1 MRTKGAFTHKNV
13 GVEDHFGWLLRAALV
28 ETSFY
33 RVGLAALANRVS
45 KGEPVPIVEI
55 SHFFTPSRTLHDLVA
70 KSFKLGLDL
79 RLQPCSGGC
88 HRTPLVGHRAFDVDH
103 VSLRHCN

>member
-45 KGEPVPIVEI
+45 KGERVPIDETSL
-55 SHFFTPSRTLHDLVA
+55 SHA
-70 KSFKLGLDL
+70 G
-79 RLQPCSGGC
+79 QYI
-88 HRTPLVGHRAFDVDH
+88 A
-103 VSLRHCN
+103 